1 MISSFNLD
9 KLEDLLK
16 DFYTLT
22 QIRITVFDDK
32 FHELTAYP
40 KSPASF
46 CQLIRTDARAEEA
59 CHQCD
64 QQACKTASSRRAPY
78 TYRCHAGLTESITP
92 LYLGNILVGYLFFG
106 HIFSYPDH
114 ETGWNTVR
122 KLCSKYPVNAD
133 LLKQALYECPIISS
147 EYILSASHILQGV
160 ASYLCLERMVTLHQQ
175 ELPFQIDSYISE
187 HYTEDIDVP
196 SLCARFQIGKTSLYE
211 FSKQNY
217 GMGIAEHIR
226 TLRIEKAKQLLL
238 EQPDLHIAEIAS
250 LCGFSDY
257 NYFITVFKRLVGIPP
272 QKYRHTHQNAGD

>member
-78 TYRCHAGLTESITP
+78 TYRCHAG
-92 LYLGNILVGYLFFG
+92 
-106 HIFSYPDH
+106 
-114 ETGWNTVR
+114 
-122 KLCSKYPVNAD
+122 
-133 LLKQALYECPIISS
+133 
-147 EYILSASHILQGV
+147 
-160 ASYLCLERMVTLHQQ
+160 
-175 ELPFQIDSYISE
+175 
-187 HYTEDIDVP
+187 
-196 SLCARFQIGKTSLYE
+196 
-211 FSKQNY
+211 
-217 GMGIAEHIR
+217 
-226 TLRIEKAKQLLL
+226 
-238 EQPDLHIAEIAS
+238 
-250 LCGFSDY
+250 
-257 NYFITVFKRLVGIPP
+257 
-272 QKYRHTHQNAGD
+272 